1 MASDGLGTI
10 LPSADEQE
18 RRDADIARQQWIA
31 QVPVIKRTER
41 RMYTAMR
48 RAYLAALSRLELT
61 GAVVVPQMEQFG
73 VAEALARAW
82 RESIRTGMSFP
93 ALSEKSAFLH
103 LERKQEEQTLFEQLM
118 QAFVDTY
125 GAEQVRL
132 INDVTRAQIQRAL
145 ERGIADGLGI
155 EAIAKDIRARI
166 PSIARV
172 RANTIA
178 RTEVHNAAMFAS
190 KEVAKTA
197 AFPLNKRWV
206 SVYDARTR
214 DFGEADGVVDSAN
227 HRKMNG
233 VVVGP
238 DALFEVPFS
247 EGFTV
252 GVDLMSGPG
261 DPSAPAR
268 QVVNCR
274 CSLTYRRVGR

>member
-1 MASDGLGTI
+1 METDAPSAI
-10 LPSADEQE
+10 LPDADAEE
-18 RRDADIARQQWIA
+18 RRDAEIARQQWMA
-31 QVPVIKRTER
+31 QVPLIKRNER
-41 RMYTAMR
+41 QLYTVMR
-48 RAYLAALSRLELT
+48 ASYLAALSRMELT
-61 GAVVVPQMEQFG
+61 GAVVVPQMEQFR
-73 VAEALARAW
+73 VAEALSKTW
-82 RESIRTGMSFP
+82 RQSIRVGMSFP

-118 QAFVDTY
+118 QAFVDNY

-132 INDVTRAQIQRAL
+132 INEVTRNQIQRAL
-145 ERGIADGLGI
+145 VRGIEQGLGI
-155 EAIAKDIRARI
+155 EAIAKDIRASIPALSRI
-166 PSIARV
+166 

-190 KEVAKTA
+190 REVSKTA

-214 DFGEADGVVDSAN
+214 DFGEGDGVVDSAN

-233 VVVGP
+233 VTVGP
-238 DALFEVPFS
+238 DEMFEVPFA
-247 EGFTV
+247 EGFIV
-252 GVDLMSGPG
+252 GKDLMSGPG

-274 CSLTYRRVGR
+274 CSLTYRRAGR

>member
-1 MASDGLGTI
+1 MASDALGTI
-10 LPSADEQE
+10 LPDASEDE
-18 RRDADIARQQWIA
+18 RRDAEIARQQWLA
-31 QVPVIKRTER
+31 QVPVIKRAER

-61 GAVVVPQMEQFG
+61 GAVAVPQAEQFA

-82 RESIRTGMSFP
+82 RESIRVGMSFP

-155 EAIAKDIRARI
+155 EAIAKDIRTRI

-178 RTEVHNAAMFAS
+178 RTEIHNAAMFAS

-214 DFGEADGVVDSAN
+214 DFGEADGIVDSAN

-268 QVVNCR
+268 QVINCR